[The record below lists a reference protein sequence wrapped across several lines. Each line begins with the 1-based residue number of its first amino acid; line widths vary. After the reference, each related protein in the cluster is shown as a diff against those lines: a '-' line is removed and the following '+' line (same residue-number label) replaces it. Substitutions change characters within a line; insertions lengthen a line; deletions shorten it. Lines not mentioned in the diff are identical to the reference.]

1 VQNWSICLISAAE
14 LFLFH
19 RRFLVR
25 IACPGMLALV
35 AGCAARPD
43 SAALEAAS
51 HTLARTPPA
60 PAPAPKTSKIVAAR
74 EPRKTPPPHADT
86 PVAEFATPQL
96 VGLSEEQ
103 LTGLLG
109 TPTARA
115 GDGPGRHL
123 YYRMPQCT
131 LNLSLYPNV
140 DTHIF
145 RLLSYEVTGNDG
157 HDYGK
162 QICRSELAAWLH
174 TRQRARDEI
183 AAGR

>member
-1 VQNWSICLISAAE
+1 MISAME
-14 LFLFH
+14 RFSFPL
-19 RRFLVR
+19 RRFLTRLAV
-25 IACPGMLALV
+25 PGLAALL

-43 SAALEAAS
+43 PAALQSAS
-51 HTLARTPPA
+51 RSLAPPPA
-60 PAPAPKTSKIVAAR
+60 PQTPRAAPVREAKKNPSHTAAS
-74 EPRKTPPPHADT
+74 PPPEIPPPT
-86 PVAEFATPQL
+86 L
-96 VGLSEEQ
+96 VGLNEDQ

-109 TPTARA
+109 APTAHA

-123 YYRMPQCT
+123 YYRLPQCT

-140 DTHIF
+140 DTHIY

-157 HDYGK
+157 HYYGK
-162 QICRSELAAWLH
+162 QICDSELAAWLH